1 MCHQI
6 IGNLSALWLCSSP
19 EEQPL
24 AALLGLPQ
32 DDRSILTSQNVWSQ
46 VLPLL
51 LYVIANS
58 IVFFFTLYFRF
69 VTTVLATVFRLVF
82 SRYIT
87 CFYQVIIICTKIMSS
102 WHSVLLSLYVV
113 SSSCC
118 SSHVCCKIFGGI
130 EFLVYVASIA
140 LAFFVCGEMSVVAV
154 YFVFLCKVF
163 IRNSTLISKR
173 LAQECSLTVVV
184 RFRCLWVTWLRAA
197 RKNRVRDR
205 GTNTIS
211 SQQLF
216 FSSCLLL
223 LWRHHRSLRCGT
235 MLGKSGHPP

>member
-1 MCHQI
+1 MILTFQLKSFDETGQSFSKTMRLVLKRYLPLYSSIRCCSKCHLCACALWSALASRPVSSYIALSLVVSYRKLNSSPKI

-87 CFYQVIIICTKIMSS
+87 CFYQVIILLFALYNGLVTLCTVIFMLFLSAVARATFVARFSVELSS
-102 WHSVLLSLYVV
+102 W
-113 SSSCC
+113 
-118 SSHVCCKIFGGI
+118 F
-130 EFLVYVASIA
+130 
-140 LAFFVCGEMSVVAV
+140 M
-154 YFVFLCKVF
+154 
-163 IRNSTLISKR
+163 
-173 LAQECSLTVVV
+173 
-184 RFRCLWVTWLRAA
+184 
-197 RKNRVRDR
+197 
-205 GTNTIS
+205 
-211 SQQLF
+211 
-216 FSSCLLL
+216 
-223 LWRHHRSLRCGT
+223 
-235 MLGKSGHPP
+235 